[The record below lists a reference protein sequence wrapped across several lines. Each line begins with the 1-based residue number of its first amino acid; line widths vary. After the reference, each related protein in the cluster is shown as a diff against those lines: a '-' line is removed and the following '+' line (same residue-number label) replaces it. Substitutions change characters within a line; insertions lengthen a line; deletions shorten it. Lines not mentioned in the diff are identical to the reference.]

1 MNWAYYLL
9 RPHYSCV
16 QIRIENA
23 PFFFSI
29 FVTGKVMF
37 FTRSGHM
44 IRNQPCWH
52 ASWTEEI
59 PKQRK
64 VKQCC
69 CCRCCCCFYCHYL
82 AFYQALHWQ
91 LILQYFFCQIFLWH
105 LRNTTNLS
113 RIPTKNSANSRSWW
127 AKIQQMYEHVHPQLR
142 SGAIVWTH
150 WSEIR
155 ERSIAIIMINT
166 EFNSVWRFVVI
177 FLKIR
182 ISVILLTQCKLV
194 IIRRANEA
202 QFDPAIS
209 NSQGNEKSFKIS
221 GVRNIASNK

>member
-1 MNWAYYLL
+1 MNCAYYLL

-16 QIRIENA
+16 QIRVENA

-52 ASWTEEI
+52 ASWTVEI

-69 CCRCCCCFYCHYL
+69 CCCCCCCFHCHYL

-105 LRNTTNLS
+105 LRNTTDLS

-127 AKIQQMYEHVHPQLR
+127 AIIQQMYENVLPNFVLVLLFERTEVKYGKGLLLLSWLR
-142 SGAIVWTH
+142 L
-150 WSEIR
+150 
-155 ERSIAIIMINT
+155 
-166 EFNSVWRFVVI
+166 NSTV
-177 FLKIR
+177 
-182 ISVILLTQCKLV
+182 SADLL
-194 IIRRANEA
+194 
-202 QFDPAIS
+202 
-209 NSQGNEKSFKIS
+209 
-221 GVRNIASNK
+221 